1 MFDALGIACGN
12 LLWQF
17 AAFIVLML
25 LLRRFAFG
33 PITTMLDERRNRIQ
47 ESMDQAEQIK
57 RDNAEAAKRAEAI
70 IAQAQAE
77 TRNMLGQAQQ
87 MSQRTIA
94 AAQTEARE
102 QRERMLVEA
111 RAQIESDTRRAKEEL
126 QREVARLALLAA
138 GRVVGKTLDSSDHQ
152 RLVDEALA
160 ETERARGG
168 FGRG

>member
-1 MFDALGIACGN
+1 MFDALGIALGN
-12 LLWQF
+12 LIWQCL
-17 AAFIVLML
+17 AFL
-25 LLRRFAFG
+25 LLMFLLQRFAFG
-33 PITTMLDERRNRIQ
+33 AIVKMLDERRNRIQ

-77 TRNMLGQAQQ
+77 TRNMLSQAQQ

-94 AAQTEARE
+94 AAQDEARE
-102 QRERMLVEA
+102 QRERLLTEA

-126 QREVARLALLAA
+126 QREVARLALMAA
-138 GRVVGKTLDSSDHQ
+138 SRVIGKTLDSSDHQ
-152 RLVDEALA
+152 RLVEEALS

>member
-1 MFDALGIACGN
+1 MFEALGIAWGN
-12 LLWQF
+12 LLWQC
-17 AAFIVLML
+17 AAFL
-25 LLRRFAFG
+25 LLMFLLQRFLFG
-33 PITTMLDERRNRIQ
+33 NVVKMLDDRRNRIQ

-77 TRNMLGQAQQ
+77 TREMLGQAQA

-94 AAQTEARE
+94 ASQNEARD
-102 QRERMLVEA
+102 QREKMLVEA
-111 RAQIESDTRRAKEEL
+111 RAQIEAETRKAKEEL
-126 QREVARLALLAA
+126 QHEVARLALLAA
-138 GRVVGKTLDSSDHQ
+138 GRVVGKTLNASDHQ

-168 FGRG
+168 FARG

>member
-1 MFDALGIACGN
+1 MFDALGIALGN
-12 LLWQF
+12 LFWQCL
-17 AAFIVLML
+17 AFGL
-25 LLRRFAFG
+25 LIFLLSRFAYG
-33 PITTMLDERRNRIQ
+33 PIVKMLDERRNRIQ

-77 TRNMLGQAQQ
+77 TREMLGQAQQ

-102 QRERMLVEA
+102 QREKLLVEA
-111 RAQIESDTRRAKEEL
+111 RAQIEADTRRAKEEL
-126 QREVARLALLAA
+126 QHEVARLALLAA
-138 GRVVGKTLDSSDHQ
+138 GRVIGKTLTGSDHE